1 MAHDA
6 PTATGLR
13 FGQYDVLSKVGEGGA
28 GAVYKARHRD
38 TGDVVAL
45 KVLPPHMAANP
56 VVLRR
61 FAKEFRATR
70 LLDHPNIVRALDF
83 GAAGTPYLVMEFV
96 EGISLGE
103 RLQNEGPLPE
113 AEAVRLIA
121 QVAEGLAQ
129 AHRQGLIHRD
139 VKPDNILV
147 TPDGQAKLIDL
158 GLVKDDDTDTNLT
171 RTGRGLG
178 TPHFMAP
185 EQFRGAKNVDQR
197 GDIYSLG
204 ATLYQLVT
212 GRLPFDAVGGPVEA
226 LSKKILN
233 DLTPPRLLVPT
244 LSEQVERAIL
254 RSMNASR
261 ERRPATC
268 QAFLDDLLGRT
279 KDPVE
284 LPSDVWHLTYR
295 DGDGRERTAAGS
307 TAQLRKWFTD
317 GRMRGV
323 REVRASRSEEGPFL
337 PLGAIEG
344 LRDLIARS
352 PTPPP
357 PSVAP
362 VKAAPQEQQAIG
374 ILELLTIF
382 VVTLAAVFAVC
393 NLLLR

>member
-284 LPSDVWHLTYR
+284 LPSDV
-295 DGDGRERTAAGS
+295 S
-307 TAQLRKWFTD
+307 
-317 GRMRGV
+317 
-323 REVRASRSEEGPFL
+323 
-337 PLGAIEG
+337 
-344 LRDLIARS
+344 
-352 PTPPP
+352 
-357 PSVAP
+357 
-362 VKAAPQEQQAIG
+362 
-374 ILELLTIF
+374 
-382 VVTLAAVFAVC
+382 
-393 NLLLR
+393 